1 MGIKSQLGVARC
13 NNNVRPNLYRRAP
26 LLQTWKL
33 HTLGPQEQR
42 DHNFTKQVMVR
53 TGRVKVKR
61 LTNMQRIEVGSP
73 RLRGDREETQLKK
86 RARVVFAVREHNPR
100 LKV

>member
-1 MGIKSQLGVARC
+1 
-13 NNNVRPNLYRRAP
+13 
-26 LLQTWKL
+26 LQTGKL

-61 LTNMQRIEVGSP
+61 LANMQRIEVGCP
-73 RLRGDREETQLKK
+73 RLRGAREQT
-86 RARVVFAVREHNPR
+86 
-100 LKV
+100 